1 MATIDTRKNKQGEVT
16 GYRLRACVGRT
27 PDYKQVWRT
36 CTIPR
41 PEGLTPAKEK
51 KEVQRL
57 ANEWE
62 TAQKAEYDRTNS
74 KTDKSKITFADFIEN
89 HWWADHILDGE
100 HKPTGITFYRHM
112 SNDLISYFGLKK
124 RLAQIDTEAVKRYI
138 KFLHTEARTQ
148 KGKPYSAETC
158 IHHYNA
164 LRNVLGYA
172 KRLHYI
178 QNNPCDDLT
187 AKEKPHKEQKAVDF
201 LNPDETRRFIAC
213 LENEPLFWRAFMNVL
228 ITTGLRRGE
237 CVGLKWADI
246 DPDELTITICRNV
259 TIDKNAPDGFTVGS
273 TKTGKSRI
281 VPISNRVYNLLL
293 ELKHEQEAQL
303 QIKVM
308 PTAFVFSRDTD
319 PYRPT
324 YPTSPTKW
332 MRRFVEKNNLPN
344 VSPHDL
350 RHSTASLAIESG
362 ASLKEVQELLGHANP
377 ATTMSFYLGLSQET
391 KRRTVEGI
399 ESLLG

>member
-1 MATIDTRKNKQGEVT
+1 MAFSLFCPKYGVHNSSVT
-16 GYRLRACVGRT
+16 
-27 PDYKQVWRT
+27 
-36 CTIPR
+36 
-41 PEGLTPAKEK
+41 TPA
-51 KEVQRL
+51 R
-57 ANEWE
+57 
-62 TAQKAEYDRTNS
+62 S
-74 KTDKSKITFADFIEN
+74 
-89 HWWADHILDGE
+89 
-100 HKPTGITFYRHM
+100 
-112 SNDLISYFGLKK
+112 
-124 RLAQIDTEAVKRYI
+124 
-138 KFLHTEARTQ
+138 
-148 KGKPYSAETC
+148 
-158 IHHYNA
+158 
-164 LRNVLGYA
+164 
-172 KRLHYI
+172 
-178 QNNPCDDLT
+178 
-187 AKEKPHKEQKAVDF
+187 
-201 LNPDETRRFIAC
+201 
-213 LENEPLFWRAFMNVL
+213 
-228 ITTGLRRGE
+228 
-237 CVGLKWADI
+237 
-246 DPDELTITICRNV
+246 V

-319 PYRPT
+319 PYRPI

-377 ATTMSFYLGLSQET
+377 ATTMSFYLGLSKET
-391 KRRTVEGI
+391 KHRTVERI